1 MDEEKPITKF
11 DVFCKEISLEIKDIF
26 IRFINDILDKKNL
39 DIQFFNNDNI
49 TKEKLFKIIEFF
61 INKNSVKSYKGDLST
76 NSLIKFYHYIL
87 KETKNDT
94 DTKNKENFIIDFEK
108 KLEEF
113 FNNNKNNKNITKYE
127 INNHYVNIFLSDKSL
142 INNSIEN
149 NNNGTFKDPDSFT
162 FNSIGTLISCFP
174 EKFSSPRQGNLLE
187 LTRAKI
193 VLKKNIDLHS
203 FDGIENFTY
212 IWIIYVFHLNQ
223 NFAGSKVI
231 PPKYPGDKNS
241 KKLGIFATRTPHR
254 YNPIGLTLCKFNYIK
269 NREIFISCVDMI
281 TGTPILDI
289 KPFHHLESVNVF
301 GPGIKYADW
310 IYNSCQAKKCD
321 VIIKEKAVKNLE
333 EILENKD
340 KNLLFY
346 DKKEELLELIK
357 GVLEIDPHS
366 KYTHK
371 QEGNLLYGFH
381 VDKLNVIYQYNA
393 QNNKVI
399 VEEIQ
404 YSEKYIK
411 LRNKNWTEEYNKTH
425 NLNDD
430 EDNNIE
436 NNNNIKEKDNDVDI
450 KNEIKD
456 DENKE

>member
-1 MDEEKPITKF
+1 MESNISKAE
-11 DVFCKEISLEIKDIF
+11 VFFKDLSLEIKSLF
-26 IRFINDILDKKNL
+26 
-39 DIQFFNNDNI
+39 IQFIKKIFTEKFLEIKYFNTENTTEEELN
-49 TKEKLFKIIEFF
+49 KIIEFI

-87 KETKNDT
+87 KDKEENIDNKIFE
-94 DTKNKENFIIDFEK
+94 KNKQDFISIFEK
-108 KLEEF
+108 NFEDFINKE
-113 FNNNKNNKNITKYE
+113 NKNNKIEKYE
-127 INNHYVNIFLSDKSL
+127 INNHYINIFLKDKTILEDSENSDK
-142 INNSIEN
+142 INNI
-149 NNNGTFKDPDSFT
+149 KDNDSFI

-193 VLKKNIDLHS
+193 VLKKNIDMHS

-223 NFAGSKVI
+223 NFLSSKVT
-231 PPKYPGDKNS
+231 PPKYPGDENS

-254 YNPIGLTLCKFNYIK
+254 YNPIGLTLCKFNKIEG
-269 NREIFISCVDMI
+269 REIFISCVDMI

-289 KPFHHLESVNVF
+289 KPYHHLESVDVF
-301 GPGIKYADW
+301 ANGNKYANW
-310 IYNSCQAKKCD
+310 IYNSCQSKKCE
-321 VIIKEKAVKNLE
+321 VIIKDEAVNNIEK
-333 EILENKD
+333 ILEDKD
-340 KNLLFY
+340 KKLIFY
-346 DKKEELLELIK
+346 DKKEDLLELIK

-381 VDKLNVIYQYNA
+381 VDKLNVIYRYNA
-393 QNNKVI
+393 QTNKVI
-399 VEEIQ
+399 VEEVQ

-425 NLNDD
+425 NFCQD
-430 EDNNIE
+430 EE
-436 NNNNIKEKDNDVDI
+436 NES
-450 KNEIKD
+450 NE
-456 DENKE
+456 N

>member
-1 MDEEKPITKF
+1 MESNISKAE
-11 DVFCKEISLEIKDIF
+11 VFFKDLSLEIKSLFVQFIKKIF
-26 IRFINDILDKKNL
+26 TEKFLEIKY
-39 DIQFFNNDNI
+39 FNTENTTEEELN
-49 TKEKLFKIIEFF
+49 KIIEFI

-87 KETKNDT
+87 KDKEENIDNKIFE
-94 DTKNKENFIIDFEK
+94 KNKQDFISIFEK
-108 KLEEF
+108 NFEDFINKE
-113 FNNNKNNKNITKYE
+113 NKNNKIEKYE
-127 INNHYVNIFLSDKSL
+127 INNHYINIFLKDKTILEDSENSDK
-142 INNSIEN
+142 INNI
-149 NNNGTFKDPDSFT
+149 KDNDSFI

-193 VLKKNIDLHS
+193 VLKKNIDMHS

-223 NFAGSKVI
+223 NFLSSKVT
-231 PPKYPGDKNS
+231 PPKYPGDENS

-254 YNPIGLTLCKFNYIK
+254 YNPIGLTLCKFNKIEG
-269 NREIFISCVDMI
+269 REIFISCVDMI

-289 KPFHHLESVNVF
+289 KPYHHLESVDVF
-301 GPGIKYADW
+301 ANGNKYANW
-310 IYNSCQAKKCD
+310 IYNSCQSKKCE
-321 VIIKEKAVKNLE
+321 VIIKDEAVNNIEK
-333 EILENKD
+333 ILEDKD
-340 KNLLFY
+340 KKLIFY
-346 DKKEELLELIK
+346 DKKEDLLELIK

-381 VDKLNVIYQYNA
+381 VDKLNVIYRYNA
-393 QNNKVI
+393 QTNKVI
-399 VEEIQ
+399 VEEVQ

-425 NLNDD
+425 NFCQD
-430 EDNNIE
+430 EENGNNE
-436 NNNNIKEKDNDVDI
+436 N
-450 KNEIKD
+450 
-456 DENKE
+456 

>member
-1 MDEEKPITKF
+1 MESNISKAE
-11 DVFCKEISLEIKDIF
+11 VFFKDLSLEIKSLF
-26 IRFINDILDKKNL
+26 
-39 DIQFFNNDNI
+39 IQFIKKIFTEKFLEIKYFNTEN
-49 TKEKLFKIIEFF
+49 TKEEELNKIIEFI

-87 KETKNDT
+87 KDKEENIDNKIFE
-94 DTKNKENFIIDFEK
+94 KNKQDFISIFEK
-108 KLEEF
+108 NFEDFINKE
-113 FNNNKNNKNITKYE
+113 NKNNKIEKYE
-127 INNHYVNIFLSDKSL
+127 INNHYINIFLKDKTILEDSENSDK
-142 INNSIEN
+142 INNI
-149 NNNGTFKDPDSFT
+149 KDNDSFI

-193 VLKKNIDLHS
+193 VLKKNIDMHS

-223 NFAGSKVI
+223 NFLSSKVT
-231 PPKYPGDKNS
+231 PPKYPGDENS

-254 YNPIGLTLCKFNYIK
+254 YNPIGLTLCKFNKIEG
-269 NREIFISCVDMI
+269 REIFISCVDMI

-289 KPFHHLESVNVF
+289 KPYHHLESVDVF
-301 GPGIKYADW
+301 ANGNKYANW
-310 IYNSCQAKKCD
+310 IYNSCQSKKCE
-321 VIIKEKAVKNLE
+321 VIIKDEAVNNIEK
-333 EILENKD
+333 ILEDKD
-340 KNLLFY
+340 KKLIFY
-346 DKKEELLELIK
+346 DKKEDLLELIK

-381 VDKLNVIYQYNA
+381 VDKLNVIYRYNA
-393 QNNKVI
+393 QTNKVI
-399 VEEIQ
+399 VEEVQ

-425 NLNDD
+425 NFCQD
-430 EDNNIE
+430 EENGNNE
-436 NNNNIKEKDNDVDI
+436 N
-450 KNEIKD
+450 
-456 DENKE
+456 

>member
-1 MDEEKPITKF
+1 MESNISKAE
-11 DVFCKEISLEIKDIF
+11 VFFKDLSLEIKSLF
-26 IRFINDILDKKNL
+26 
-39 DIQFFNNDNI
+39 IQFIKKIFTEKFLEIKYFNTENTTEEELN
-49 TKEKLFKIIEFF
+49 KIIEFI

-87 KETKNDT
+87 KDKEENIDNKIFE
-94 DTKNKENFIIDFEK
+94 KNKQDFISIFEK
-108 KLEEF
+108 NFEDFINKE
-113 FNNNKNNKNITKYE
+113 NKNNKIEKYE
-127 INNHYVNIFLSDKSL
+127 INNHYINIFLKDKTILEDSENSDK
-142 INNSIEN
+142 INNI
-149 NNNGTFKDPDSFT
+149 KDNDSFM

-193 VLKKNIDLHS
+193 VLKKNIDMHS

-223 NFAGSKVI
+223 NFLSSKVT
-231 PPKYPGDKNS
+231 PPKYPGDENS

-254 YNPIGLTLCKFNYIK
+254 YNPIGLTLCKFNKIEG
-269 NREIFISCVDMI
+269 REIFISCVDMI

-289 KPFHHLESVNVF
+289 KPYHHLESVDVF
-301 GPGIKYADW
+301 ANGNKYANW
-310 IYNSCQAKKCD
+310 IYNSCQSKKCE
-321 VIIKEKAVKNLE
+321 VIIKDEAVNNIEK
-333 EILENKD
+333 ILEDKD
-340 KNLLFY
+340 KKLIFY
-346 DKKEELLELIK
+346 DKKEDLLELIK

-381 VDKLNVIYQYNA
+381 VDKLNVIYRYNA
-393 QNNKVI
+393 QTNKVI
-399 VEEIQ
+399 VEEVQ

-425 NLNDD
+425 NFCQD
-430 EDNNIE
+430 EENE
-436 NNNNIKEKDNDVDI
+436 NN
-450 KNEIKD
+450 
-456 DENKE
+456 EN

>member
-1 MDEEKPITKF
+1 MESNISKAE
-11 DVFCKEISLEIKDIF
+11 VFFKDLSLEIKSLF
-26 IRFINDILDKKNL
+26 
-39 DIQFFNNDNI
+39 IQFIKKIFTEKFLEIKYFNTENTTEEELN
-49 TKEKLFKIIEFF
+49 KIIEFI

-87 KETKNDT
+87 KDKEENIDNKIFE
-94 DTKNKENFIIDFEK
+94 KNKQDFISIFEK
-108 KLEEF
+108 NFEDFINKE
-113 FNNNKNNKNITKYE
+113 NKNNKIEKYE
-127 INNHYVNIFLSDKSL
+127 INNHYINIFLKDKTILEDSENSDK
-142 INNSIEN
+142 INNI
-149 NNNGTFKDPDSFT
+149 KDNDSFI

-193 VLKKNIDLHS
+193 VLKKNIDMHS

-223 NFAGSKVI
+223 NFLSSKVT
-231 PPKYPGDKNS
+231 PPKYPGDENS

-254 YNPIGLTLCKFNYIK
+254 YNPIGLTLCKFNKIEG
-269 NREIFISCVDMI
+269 REIFISCVDMI

-289 KPFHHLESVNVF
+289 KPYHHLESVDVF
-301 GPGIKYADW
+301 ANGNKYANW
-310 IYNSCQAKKCD
+310 IYNSCLSKKCE
-321 VIIKEKAVKNLE
+321 VIIKDEAVNNIEK
-333 EILENKD
+333 ILEDKD
-340 KNLLFY
+340 KKLIFY
-346 DKKEELLELIK
+346 DKKEDLLELIK

-381 VDKLNVIYQYNA
+381 VDKLNVIYRYNA
-393 QNNKVI
+393 QTNKVI
-399 VEEIQ
+399 VEEVQ

-425 NLNDD
+425 NFCQD
-430 EDNNIE
+430 EENGNNE
-436 NNNNIKEKDNDVDI
+436 N
-450 KNEIKD
+450 
-456 DENKE
+456 

>member
-1 MDEEKPITKF
+1 MESNISKAE
-11 DVFCKEISLEIKDIF
+11 VFFKDLSLEIKSLF
-26 IRFINDILDKKNL
+26 
-39 DIQFFNNDNI
+39 IQFIKKIFTEKFLEIKYFNTENTTEEELN
-49 TKEKLFKIIEFF
+49 KIIEFI

-87 KETKNDT
+87 KDKEENIDNKIFE
-94 DTKNKENFIIDFEK
+94 KNKQDFISIFEK
-108 KLEEF
+108 NFEDFINKE
-113 FNNNKNNKNITKYE
+113 NKNNKIEKYE
-127 INNHYVNIFLSDKSL
+127 INNHYINIFLKDKTILEDSENSGK
-142 INNSIEN
+142 INNI
-149 NNNGTFKDPDSFT
+149 KDNDSFI

-193 VLKKNIDLHS
+193 VLKKNIDMHS

-223 NFAGSKVI
+223 NFLSSKVT
-231 PPKYPGDKNS
+231 PPKYPGDENS

-254 YNPIGLTLCKFNYIK
+254 YNPIGLTLCKFNKIEG
-269 NREIFISCVDMI
+269 REIFISCVDMI

-289 KPFHHLESVNVF
+289 KPYHHLESVDVF
-301 GPGIKYADW
+301 ANGNKYANW
-310 IYNSCQAKKCD
+310 IYNSCQSKKCE
-321 VIIKEKAVKNLE
+321 VIIKDEAVNNIEK
-333 EILENKD
+333 ILEDKD
-340 KNLLFY
+340 KKLIFY
-346 DKKEELLELIK
+346 DKKEDLLELIK

-381 VDKLNVIYQYNA
+381 VDKLNVIYRYNA
-393 QNNKVI
+393 QTNKVI
-399 VEEIQ
+399 VEEVQ

-425 NLNDD
+425 NFCQD
-430 EDNNIE
+430 EE
-436 NNNNIKEKDNDVDI
+436 NES
-450 KNEIKD
+450 NE
-456 DENKE
+456 N

>member
-1 MDEEKPITKF
+1 MESNISKAE
-11 DVFCKEISLEIKDIF
+11 VFFKDLSLEIKSLF
-26 IRFINDILDKKNL
+26 
-39 DIQFFNNDNI
+39 IQFIKKIFTEKFLEIKYFNTENTIEEELN
-49 TKEKLFKIIEFF
+49 KIIEFI

-87 KETKNDT
+87 KDKEENIDNKIFE
-94 DTKNKENFIIDFEK
+94 KNKQDFISIFEK
-108 KLEEF
+108 NFEDFINKE
-113 FNNNKNNKNITKYE
+113 NKNNKIEKYE
-127 INNHYVNIFLSDKSL
+127 INNHYINIFLKDKTILEDSENSDK
-142 INNSIEN
+142 INNI
-149 NNNGTFKDPDSFT
+149 KDNDSFI

-193 VLKKNIDLHS
+193 VLKKNIDMHS

-223 NFAGSKVI
+223 NFLSSKVT
-231 PPKYPGDKNS
+231 PPKYPGDENS

-254 YNPIGLTLCKFNYIK
+254 YNPIGLTLCKFNKIEG
-269 NREIFISCVDMI
+269 REIFISCVDMI

-289 KPFHHLESVNVF
+289 KPYHHLESVDVF
-301 GPGIKYADW
+301 ANGNKYANW
-310 IYNSCQAKKCD
+310 IYNSCQSKKCE
-321 VIIKEKAVKNLE
+321 VIIKDEAVNNIEK
-333 EILENKD
+333 ILEDKD
-340 KNLLFY
+340 KKLIFY
-346 DKKEELLELIK
+346 DKKEDLLELIK

-381 VDKLNVIYQYNA
+381 VDKLNVIYRYNA
-393 QNNKVI
+393 QTNKVI
-399 VEEIQ
+399 VEEVQ

-425 NLNDD
+425 NFNQD
-430 EDNNIE
+430 EENE
-436 NNNNIKEKDNDVDI
+436 NN
-450 KNEIKD
+450 
-456 DENKE
+456 EN

>member
-1 MDEEKPITKF
+1 MESNISKAE
-11 DVFCKEISLEIKDIF
+11 VFFKDLSLEIKSLF
-26 IRFINDILDKKNL
+26 
-39 DIQFFNNDNI
+39 IQFIKKIFTEKFLEIKYFNTENTTEEELN
-49 TKEKLFKIIEFF
+49 KIIEFI

-87 KETKNDT
+87 KDKEENIDNKIFE
-94 DTKNKENFIIDFEK
+94 KNKQDFISIFEK
-108 KLEEF
+108 NFEDFINKE
-113 FNNNKNNKNITKYE
+113 NKNNKIEKYE
-127 INNHYVNIFLSDKSL
+127 INNHYINIFLKDKTILEDSENSDK
-142 INNSIEN
+142 INNI
-149 NNNGTFKDPDSFT
+149 KDNDSFI

-193 VLKKNIDLHS
+193 VLKKNIDMHS

-223 NFAGSKVI
+223 NFLSSKVT
-231 PPKYPGDKNS
+231 PPKYPGDENS

-254 YNPIGLTLCKFNYIK
+254 YNPIGLTLCKFNKIEG
-269 NREIFISCVDMI
+269 REIFISCVDMI

-289 KPFHHLESVNVF
+289 KPYHHLESVDVF
-301 GPGIKYADW
+301 ANGNKYANW
-310 IYNSCQAKKCD
+310 IYNSCQSKKCE
-321 VIIKEKAVKNLE
+321 VIIKDEAVNNIEK
-333 EILENKD
+333 ILEDKD
-340 KNLLFY
+340 KKLIFY
-346 DKKEELLELIK
+346 DKKEDLLELIK

-381 VDKLNVIYQYNA
+381 VDKLNVIYRYNA
-393 QNNKVI
+393 QTNKVI
-399 VEEIQ
+399 VEEVQ

-425 NLNDD
+425 NFCQD
-430 EDNNIE
+430 EENGNNE
-436 NNNNIKEKDNDVDI
+436 N
-450 KNEIKD
+450 
-456 DENKE
+456 

>member
-1 MDEEKPITKF
+1 MESNISKAE
-11 DVFCKEISLEIKDIF
+11 VFFKDLSLEIKSLF
-26 IRFINDILDKKNL
+26 
-39 DIQFFNNDNI
+39 IQFIKKIFTEKFLEIKYFNTENTIEEELN
-49 TKEKLFKIIEFF
+49 KIIEFI

-87 KETKNDT
+87 KDKEENIDNKIFE
-94 DTKNKENFIIDFEK
+94 KNKQDFISIFEK
-108 KLEEF
+108 NFEDFINKE
-113 FNNNKNNKNITKYE
+113 NKNNKIEKYE
-127 INNHYVNIFLSDKSL
+127 INNHYINIFLKDKTILEDSENSDK
-142 INNSIEN
+142 INNI
-149 NNNGTFKDPDSFT
+149 KDNDSFI

-193 VLKKNIDLHS
+193 VLKKNIDMHS

-223 NFAGSKVI
+223 NFLSSKVT
-231 PPKYPGDKNS
+231 PPKYPGDENS

-254 YNPIGLTLCKFNYIK
+254 YNPIGLTLCKFNKIEG
-269 NREIFISCVDMI
+269 REIFISCVDMI

-289 KPFHHLESVNVF
+289 KPYHHLESVDVF
-301 GPGIKYADW
+301 ANGNKYANW
-310 IYNSCQAKKCD
+310 IYNSCQSKKCE
-321 VIIKEKAVKNLE
+321 VIIKDEAVNNIEK
-333 EILENKD
+333 ILEDKD
-340 KNLLFY
+340 KKLIFY
-346 DKKEELLELIK
+346 DKKEDLLELIK

-381 VDKLNVIYQYNA
+381 VDKLNVIYRYNA
-393 QNNKVI
+393 QTNKVI
-399 VEEIQ
+399 VEEVQ

-425 NLNDD
+425 NFCQD
-430 EDNNIE
+430 EE
-436 NNNNIKEKDNDVDI
+436 NES
-450 KNEIKD
+450 NE
-456 DENKE
+456 N